1 MPQRTGREPVR
12 SSLARSTQASVSRWC
27 RDACCCSSSQVLP
40 KCMLAP
46 EGLEP
51 LSYALRPYPPPRA
64 TTRGASFEPPRRHK
78 SVASPQ
84 RACGSLWKVA
94 AARVLRSL
102 LQVGRAATH

>member
-46 EGLEP
+46 SWRRGDWTRSP
-51 LSYALRPYPPPRA
+51 TLSAPIRPHGHARRQLRAAAPPHVR
-64 TTRGASFEPPRRHK
+64 SE
-78 SVASPQ
+78 SQ
-84 RACGSLWKVA
+84 RACGIPVVA
-94 AARVLRSL
+94 CGIPVE
-102 LQVGRAATH
+102 GCCC